1 MRDLFTKNGLLPP
14 LYIDVPEDFVASK
27 LRMEIAVAALGFEM
41 SDSGQ
46 TIDITPS
53 IPFPAEALR
62 LSIPSESQGEVHF
75 ENFDREN

>member
-1 MRDLFTKNGLLPP
+1 M
-14 LYIDVPEDFVASK
+14 ASK
-27 LRMEIAVAALGFEM
+27 LRMEIAVAGLGFEM

-62 LSIPSESQGEVHF
+62 LSVPSDTQGKVQF
-75 ENFDREN
+75 ENFDREK